1 MNNNIVSQEGVMSS
15 GRSCLLI
22 LGMHRSGTSALA
34 RVLTLL
40 GADAPQTLMPAN
52 VANETG
58 YWESMSVFGL
68 NEELLAS
75 AGSAWDD
82 WQAFEP
88 GWLASPKAGA
98 FEARARAALEAEYGG
113 SSFFVLK
120 DPRIC
125 RIAPFWLGVLA
136 AAGVRPLVLLPLR
149 NPLEVAASL
158 EKRDGF
164 APELGHLLWLRHV
177 LAAEAASRGLPR
189 FHCSY
194 DQLMQDWPR
203 LAARA
208 SQALDLAWPRAPER
222 AAPEIDVFLAEKL
235 RHHKEAPQ
243 RIADNPALSLWLR
256 ETYAILAR
264 WTVEGEDPADFAT
277 LDRIRAAFD
286 EAAPAFAPLVAQ
298 GRADAGRTRA
308 AEQAGA
314 ETQEA
319 LQEAQ
324 ASLQEALSRAEA
336 EHTGRS
342 RAEAGLKAAL
352 AELAEQ
358 RAARQA
364 AETGRDAARTEAA
377 AEKAG
382 RQQAEAALAARIE
395 EIVALTRLMRAR
407 EAAAR
412 AGAAVATLLDR
423 HGSRLL
429 PRALR
434 IRRQMAWMRQSGMFD
449 AEWYGRAYPDVAAAG
464 IDPLRHFI
472 EHGAAEGRAP
482 NAAAAGGHGENGI
495 KTE

>member
-1 MNNNIVSQEGVMSS
+1 MSNRVISQEEGPSS
-15 GRSCLLI
+15 GRTCLLI

-34 RVLTLL
+34 RVLALL
-40 GADAPQTLMPAN
+40 GADLPDKLFDADES
-52 VANETG
+52 NETG
-58 YWESMSVFGL
+58 YWEPVSVNSL
-68 NEELLAS
+68 NNELLAS

-113 SSFFVLK
+113 SSFLVLK

-158 EKRDGF
+158 ERRDGF

-189 FHCSY
+189 VHCSY
-194 DQLMQDWPR
+194 DQLMQDWPH

-208 SQALDLAWPRAPER
+208 GKTLDLAWPRASER
-222 AAPEIDVFLAEKL
+222 AAPEIDAFLAEKL

-264 WTVEGEDPADFAT
+264 WAAEGEDPADFAT

-286 EAAPAFAPLVAQ
+286 DAAPAFAPLVAQ
-298 GRADAGRTRA
+298 GRADAGRARA
-308 AEQAGA
+308 AEQATA
-314 ETQEA
+314 
-319 LQEAQ
+319 EAQ
-324 ASLQEALSRAEA
+324 ASLQEALNRAEA
-336 EHTGRS
+336 EQAGRS
-342 RAEAGLKAAL
+342 RAEAGLKTAL

-358 RAARQA
+358 RAARQQ
-364 AETGRDAARTEAA
+364 AETERDAARTEAGT
-377 AEKAG
+377 EKTG

-412 AGAAVATLLDR
+412 AGGTVATLLDR
-423 HGSRLL
+423 QGSRLL

-472 EHGAAEGRAP
+472 EYGAAEGRAP
-482 NAAAAGGHGENGI
+482 NAAAAGGNSENGI
-495 KTE
+495 RTE

>member
-52 VANETG
+52 AANETG

-158 EKRDGF
+158 EQRHGL

-189 FHCSY
+189 VHCSY
-194 DQLMQDWPR
+194 DQLMQDWPH

-208 SQALDLAWPRAPER
+208 GKTLNLAWPHAPER
-222 AAPEIDVFLAEKL
+222 AAPEIDAFLAEKL

-243 RIADNPALSLWLR
+243 RIADNPALSPWLR

-264 WTVEGEDPADFAT
+264 WTAEGEDPADFAT

-286 EAAPAFAPLVAQ
+286 DAAPAFAPLVAQ
-298 GRADAGRTRA
+298 GRADAGRARA

-324 ASLQEALSRAEA
+324 AKLQEALNQAEA

-358 RAARQA
+358 RAARQNA
-364 AETGRDAARTEAA
+364 EIERDTARAEAETERVA
-377 AEKAG
+377 
-382 RQQAEAALAARIE
+382 RQQGEAALAARIE

-407 EAAAR
+407 EATAR
-412 AGAAVATLLDR
+412 AGGAVATLLDR

-472 EHGAAEGRAP
+472 EYGAAEGRAP
-482 NAAAAGGHGENGI
+482 NAAAAGGNGENGI

>member
-120 DPRIC
+120 DPRLC

-158 EKRDGF
+158 ERRDGF

-189 FHCSY
+189 VHCSY
-194 DQLMQDWPR
+194 DQLMQDWPH

-208 SQALDLAWPRAPER
+208 GKTLNLAWPHAPER
-222 AAPEIDVFLAEKL
+222 AAPEIDAFLTERL
-235 RHHKEAPQ
+235 HHHKEAPQ
-243 RIADNPALSLWLR
+243 RIADNPALSPWLR

-264 WTVEGEDPADFAT
+264 WTAEGEDPADFAT

-286 EAAPAFAPLVAQ
+286 DAAPAFAPLVAQ
-298 GRADAGRTRA
+298 GRADAGRARA
-308 AEQAGA
+308 AEQATA
-314 ETQEA
+314 
-319 LQEAQ
+319 EAQ
-324 ASLQEALSRAEA
+324 ASLQEALNRAEA
-336 EHTGRS
+336 EQAGRS
-342 RAEAGLKAAL
+342 RAEAGLKTAL

-358 RAARQA
+358 RAARQQ
-364 AETGRDAARTEAA
+364 AETERDAARTEAGT
-377 AEKAG
+377 EKTG

-412 AGAAVATLLDR
+412 AGGTVATLLDR
-423 HGSRLL
+423 QGSRLL

-472 EHGAAEGRAP
+472 EYGAAEGRAP
-482 NAAAAGGHGENGI
+482 NAAAAGGNGENGI